1 MKKVWQFLLPALAL
15 TACQSQEEIKR
26 DQYFAEGLELYKIHC
41 ANCHQTDGRGLVNLY
56 PPLAGADYL
65 TPENKAALICAI
77 RYGQHDSL
85 VVNSRRYTQPMP
97 GNAQLQP
104 LDIAEI
110 VTYVYN
116 QWGNEKT
123 FTPTDSVRR
132 VLEECSRQS
141 SVDSRQ

>member
-1 MKKVWQFLLPALAL
+1 MKKIRPLLLLVLAL
-15 TACQSQEEIKR
+15 TACQSREEIKR

-65 TPENKAALICAI
+65 TAANKAAVICAI

-85 VVNSRRYTQPMP
+85 VVNGRRYTQPMP

-116 QWGNEKT
+116 QWGGEKT
-123 FTPTDSVRR
+123 LTPTDSVRK
-132 VLEECSRQS
+132 VLEGCGK
-141 SVDSRQ
+141 

>member
-1 MKKVWQFLLPALAL
+1 MKNVRNLLFLALAL
-15 TACQSQEEIKR
+15 TACQSREEIKR

-65 TPENKAALICAI
+65 TAQNKAAVICAI

-85 VVNSRRYTQPMP
+85 VVNGHRYTQPMP

-116 QWGNEKT
+116 QWGGEKT
-123 FTPTDSVRR
+123 LTPTDSVRR
-132 VLEECSRQS
+132 VLEGCR
-141 SVDSRQ
+141 